1 MILTIETL
9 SVQPNQALQTY
20 LSNVDRLEGGFSN
33 PADKSDLLNEHA
45 FIAWLQRMDN
55 HAHGIDLPAGFVNQ
69 TLYFFKNDD
78 RYVGIGKLRHRLTPA
93 LYVDGG
99 HIAYGGVP
107 HELRGHGIG
116 TEMLHLLLIEAQQL
130 AIQTP
135 RATTTLNNF
144 ASQHILQATG
154 FTQVGKNKKH
164 LIFEL
169 QKKQL

>member
-1 MILTIETL
+1 MVNLTIETL
-9 SVQPNQALQTY
+9 SVNPNRPLQTY
-20 LSNVDRLEGGFSN
+20 LSSVDRLEGGFSN

-93 LYVDGG
+93 LYIDGG

-107 HELRGHGIG
+107 MSYAG
-116 TEMLHLLLIEAQQL
+116 T
-130 AIQTP
+130 
-135 RATTTLNNF
+135 
-144 ASQHILQATG
+144 ASARRCYTCY
-154 FTQVGKNKKH
+154 
-164 LIFEL
+164 
-169 QKKQL
+169 